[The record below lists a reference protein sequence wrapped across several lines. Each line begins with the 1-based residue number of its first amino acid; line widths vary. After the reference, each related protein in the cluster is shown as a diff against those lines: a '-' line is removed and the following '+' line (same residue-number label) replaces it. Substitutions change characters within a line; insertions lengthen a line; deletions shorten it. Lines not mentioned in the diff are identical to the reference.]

1 MRIAKPSGRPNLYG
15 TLVGGIV
22 IAVIIFLMAPILVV
36 IPSAFSNDVAVSF
49 PPVGFSTKWFVSA
62 VNTSG
67 FAHAFGI
74 SALVASVATVVS
86 VLIGSLAAYALV
98 RYRFPGRGIIELLLL
113 TPLIVPSIV
122 LAIALT
128 MILGSVGLLGNI
140 VGLFIA
146 HVILT
151 LPYAVRV
158 LTGSMAQ
165 IDIAL
170 EEASLS
176 LGARPGQIWRWVIL
190 PLARPGLLAASVF
203 GFIMSFDEFSVSF
216 FVAGPGIDTLPI
228 ELFNYTEINIDPTVS
243 AVSTVLIVLSVVA
256 FVIIERTIGLARLL
270 G

>member
-1 MRIAKPSGRPNLYG
+1 MARSGPRRGLYG
-15 TLVGGIV
+15 VALGTVV
-22 IAVIIFLMAPILVV
+22 VAVMVFLAAPILVV

-62 VNTSG
+62 VHTPG

-74 SALVASVATVVS
+74 SALVALVATIVS

-98 RYRFPGRGIIELLLL
+98 RYRFPGRALVELLLL

-128 MILGSVGLLGNI
+128 MILGSIGLLGNI
-140 VGLFIA
+140 AGLFIA
-146 HVILT
+146 HIILT

-158 LTGSMAQ
+158 LTGSMMQ
-165 IDIAL
+165 IDVSL

-176 LGARPGQIWRWVIL
+176 LGARPAQVWRMVIL
-190 PLARPGLLAASVF
+190 PLATPGLLAAAVF

-216 FVAGPGIDTLPI
+216 FVAGPGVNTLPI

-243 AVSTVLIVLSVVA
+243 AVSTVLIALSVIA
-256 FVIIERTIGLARLL
+256 FVVIERTVGLAKLL

>member
-1 MRIAKPSGRPNLYG
+1 M
-15 TLVGGIV
+15 
-22 IAVIIFLMAPILVV
+22 
-36 IPSAFSNDVAVSF
+36 
-49 PPVGFSTKWFVSA
+49 
-62 VNTSG
+62 
-67 FAHAFGI
+67 
-74 SALVASVATVVS
+74 
-86 VLIGSLAAYALV
+86 
-98 RYRFPGRGIIELLLL
+98 LLL

-140 VGLFIA
+140 AGLFIA

-216 FVAGPGIDTLPI
+216 FVAGPG
-228 ELFNYTEINIDPTVS
+228 
-243 AVSTVLIVLSVVA
+243 STRCRSSCS
-256 FVIIERTIGLARLL
+256 TIRKSTSIRRSPPSRRC
-270 G
+270 

>member
-1 MRIAKPSGRPNLYG
+1 MARRPTLG
-15 TLVGGIV
+15 GILVGGV
-22 IAVIIFLMAPILVV
+22 TVAVILFLVTPILVV

-49 PPVGFSTKWFVSA
+49 PPVGFSTKWFVKA
-62 VNTSG
+62 VQTPG
-67 FAHAFGI
+67 FVHALGI
-74 SALVASVATVVS
+74 STLVAAVATAIS

-98 RYRFPGRGIIELLLL
+98 RYRFAGRGLIELLLL

-128 MILGSVGLLGNI
+128 MILGSIGLLGNMA
-140 VGLFIA
+140 GLFIA

-158 LTGSMAQ
+158 LTGSMMQ
-165 IDIAL
+165 IDVAL

-176 LGARPGQIWRWVIL
+176 LGASPAQVWRLVIL
-190 PLARPGLLAASVF
+190 PLAAPGLLAAAVF

-216 FVAGPGIDTLPI
+216 FVAGPGIYTLPI

-243 AVSTVLIVLSVVA
+243 AVSTVLIAMSVVA
-256 FVIIERTIGLARLL
+256 FVVIERTVGLARSL